1 MILLLK
7 GETELPELMNLVLII
22 LILLGLGIA
31 LYFFFASAKYQR
43 EVTDDSDPQKY
54 TIPAL
59 VEYVKDA
66 INEITRTNL
75 FELGLNEIEF
85 KKQANKRAE
94 LKKALKVCMHGSVE
108 DKQFVKAFIYDILG
122 SYIPSD
128 RINTV
133 IPFNNP
139 FLLTARDKFAIILHM
154 LKKEHGF
161 DALSFLIDTYGLDRL
176 RETEDGELSYVITCK
191 DINDIY
197 DRLGLTLSDNDRLEV
212 ITQAV
217 YERYKGL
224 GVIDEIR
231 DMNIDGVSA
240 GVSGITADMYHS
252 DPAVYSTNGKMPFL
266 NPENGNADGR
276 AKRNYESV
284 WIFYKGKTIKL
295 DFLGFESESELKRVC
310 QIIYRYNRGGQL
322 SESTGYRV
330 NEMKDGSRVLVVRP
344 PFSESWAFFVRK
356 FHIRNVTLEML
367 IRDEN
372 AHLPIELI
380 KYIVKGAMI
389 TAITG
394 QQGSGKTTLLMA
406 MIRHIYA
413 SLPLRIQEMAFE
425 LNLRR
430 LYPGRNILSF
440 RETENISGQQGLD
453 IQKKTDGSVH
463 ILGEVATDPVAAW
476 MIQMSQVASLFTL
489 FTHHA
494 KTTRDLVYSL
504 RNSLLKCEMF
514 NNEKIAEQQVV
525 SVLDFDIHLVRD
537 YQGKRYIERITEI
550 VELPDHPLPGDF
562 RDKANLEDKAG
573 SFMETTA
580 EYFRKMS
587 DDRLFEPRNI
597 IEFRDGRYVVSNAIS
612 PDRIKKMKGA
622 MTEKDARDFEAFCNK
637 YFYRQ
642 EGVIA

>member
-1 MILLLK
+1 
-7 GETELPELMNLVLII
+7 MNLILIV
-22 LILLGLGIA
+22 LILLVLGFA
-31 LYFFFASAKYQR
+31 LYLFFVSTRYQR
-43 EVTDDSDPQKY
+43 EVMEDSDPQRY

-108 DKQFVKAFIYDILG
+108 DKQFIKAFIYDILS
-122 SYIPSD
+122 SYIPAD
-128 RINTV
+128 KINTV
-133 IPFNNP
+133 IPFNNL
-139 FLLTARDKFAIILHM
+139 FLLQVKDKFAIILHM

-161 DALSFLIDTYGLDRL
+161 DALSYLIDTYGLDRL
-176 RETEDGELSYVITCK
+176 RETDDGELSYVITGK
-191 DINDIY
+191 DIEEIY
-197 DRLGLTLSDNDRLEV
+197 DKIGLVLSDDDRLEI

-240 GVSGITADMYHS
+240 GVSGVTADIYHTDS
-252 DPAVYSTNGKMPFL
+252 VVNPFNGKVPFQ
-266 NPENGNADGR
+266 NSENNQKEKK
-276 AKRNYESV
+276 AKRNYECV

-356 FHIRNVTLEML
+356 FYIKNVTLEML
-367 IRDEN
+367 IQDEN
-372 AHLPIELI
+372 AHIPVELI

-406 MIRHIYA
+406 MVRHIYA

-525 SVLDFDIHLVRD
+525 SVLDFDIHLARD

-550 VELPDHPLPGDF
+550 VPLPDNPLPQEF
-562 RDKANLEDKAG
+562 RDATGLTDKAG
-573 SFMETTA
+573 LFMNTAA

-587 DDRLFEPRNI
+587 DDRIFETRNI
-597 IEFRDGRYVVSNAIS
+597 IEFREGRYIVANAIS
-612 PDRIKKMKGA
+612 PERIKKMKEA
-622 MTEKDARDFEAFCNK
+622 MTEKDSLDFEKFCDR
-637 YFYRQ
+637 YFRMW
-642 EGVIA
+642 EGAIA